1 MNRKISDNEFRE
13 SLDRRLSPLQP
24 DPWMAQK
31 VRARAQQKEGEP
43 VKKRLSVGTV
53 LVLVILLL
61 SISAGIATVCPPA
74 PL

>member
-31 VRARAQQKEGEP
+31 VRNRAQQKEGEY
-43 VKKRLSVGTV
+43 VKKNVSLRIFSSK
-53 LVLVILLL
+53 INF
-61 SISAGIATVCPPA
+61 
-74 PL
+74 